1 MGLIF
6 LDCFKTTTTTTTK
19 DLDVPKRTTR
29 IICFGL
35 FRVKQNLH
43 TLIRR

>member
-6 LDCFKTTTTTTTK
+6 FRLFQNNNNKK
-19 DLDVPKRTTR
+19 DLDVQKRTTR

-35 FRVKQNLH
+35 FGVELNLH